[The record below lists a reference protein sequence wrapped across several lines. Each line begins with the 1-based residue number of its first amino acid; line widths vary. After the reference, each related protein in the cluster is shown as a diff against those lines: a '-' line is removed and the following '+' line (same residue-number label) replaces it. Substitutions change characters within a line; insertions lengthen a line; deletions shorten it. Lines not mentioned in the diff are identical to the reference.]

1 MGSVDSR
8 FSTLPVVAIHV
19 MSSPPPLEFRR
30 SLGSLR
36 AFTLIE
42 LLVVIAIIAIMAS
55 LLLPA
60 LAASKSKA
68 RGIGCMSNEHQLG
81 LAFTMYADDN
91 QGLLPETTHNYGT
104 GDDATNHVWI
114 YTLKSYVGNV
124 DKIRLCP
131 SDPQAAARLHNHGT
145 SYILNEYTSVD
156 KEDPF
161 GGVLE
166 SYRNLNRLKIPTS
179 TFLAFDTS
187 DTNGPTISADHTH
200 SRNWF
205 KGWDAVIFD
214 IRPDRHFTGSARAD
228 HSGGTANYLCADG
241 HAESIKAALL
251 KRRIDAG
258 DNFAQP
264 PE

>member
-1 MGSVDSR
+1 MS
-8 FSTLPVVAIHV
+8 
-19 MSSPPPLEFRR
+19 SSPPHRFRHR
-30 SLGSLR
+30 FGSWR

-42 LLVVIAIIAIMAS
+42 LLVVIAIIAILAG

-81 LAFTMYADDN
+81 LAFTLYADDN
-91 QGLLPETTHNYGT
+91 QAWLPETTHTYGT
-104 GDDATNHVWI
+104 GLDATNHVWI

-131 SDPQAAARLHNHGT
+131 ADPQANARLTHHST

-156 KEDPF
+156 KVDPF

-166 SYRNLNRLKIPTS
+166 SFRNLNRLKVPTA
-179 TFLAFDTS
+179 TFLAFETS

-214 IRPDRHFTGSARAD
+214 IRPDRHFTGSARPD
-228 HSGGTANYLCADG
+228 HSSGPANYLCADG
-241 HAESIKAALL
+241 HVESIKAAVL
-251 KRRIDAG
+251 KQRIDAG